1 LGKDAKSG
9 TSRETATQIGSA
21 LTKHKMGEMD
31 KDKMDIY
38 LMPMD
43 VSNGNQNA
51 GTRTEEET
59 DKLETKKGA
68 SLQST

>member
-9 TSRETATQIGSA
+9 TSWETATQIGSA
-21 LTKHKMGEMD
+21 LRKHKMGEMD

-38 LMPMD
+38 IMPMD

-51 GTRTEEET
+51 RTRTEEET
-59 DKLETKKGA
+59 DKLETKKRA

>member
-1 LGKDAKSG
+1 
-9 TSRETATQIGSA
+9 
-21 LTKHKMGEMD
+21 MGEMD

-51 GTRTEEET
+51 RTRTEEET
-59 DKLETKKGA
+59 DKLETKKRA

>member
-21 LTKHKMGEMD
+21 LRKHKMGEMD

-51 GTRTEEET
+51 RTRIEEET
-59 DKLETKKGA
+59 DKLETKKRA